1 MQHGDGTSAPWHPGL
16 APRALGLER
25 RMHRNA
31 CYVLV
36 VGLSMMRDSEKR
48 AELRLMQ
55 HSATKTMAGAPED
68 ALDTACGLYL
78 GNPTAWA

>member
-1 MQHGDGTSAPWHPGL
+1 MSLRRNRTPDHYRRHRRLAAVQHGDGTSAPWHPGL

-55 HSATKTMAGAPED
+55 HSATKTMS
-68 ALDTACGLYL
+68 
-78 GNPTAWA
+78 